1 VLEHEGK
8 EENRH
13 SFREKRGALVK
24 EENVRAINTPGNEFL
39 EKKQELFN
47 LYLKMPVQFKEDW
60 QLFRKLCRE
69 QGVEFEDVLG
79 NLIFQFNKGKIAFKG
94 DLVPDEQ

>member
-1 VLEHEGK
+1 MKDV
-8 EENRH
+8 ND
-13 SFREKRGALVK
+13 
-24 EENVRAINTPGNEFL
+24 RAINTPENEFL

-60 QLFRKLCRE
+60 KLFRKRCKK

-79 NLIFQFNKGKIAFKG
+79 DLIIQFNKGKIAFKG
-94 DLVPDEQ
+94 DLVPDEQEKE

>member
-1 VLEHEGK
+1 MKEG
-8 EENRH
+8 
-13 SFREKRGALVK
+13 
-24 EENVRAINTPGNEFL
+24 NVRAINTPENEFL

-60 QLFRKLCRE
+60 KLFRNLCRK
-69 QGVEFEDVLG
+69 QGAEFEDVLG
-79 NLIFQFNKGKIAFKG
+79 NLIIQFNKEKIAFKG